1 MEPGTLAPVAAR
13 TKVWDIKRRVPRPER
28 VKASLAI
35 VEGDRSKAD
44 PTEWT
49 FAKEIVM
56 LDALLKKEPAAEVE
70 VQVVQVGPAVF
81 VSDPAEYF
89 CEYGLEIKAASGFP
103 FTFPVSLANG
113 CVGYVP
119 TERRL
124 RRRRRRLRDP
134 ADELQQPRDHRRQ
147 PDARRRDR
155 AGEEPQA
162 GRSPPSRPAI
172 PPSSGKPWA
181 YGNVP
186 PERD

>member
-89 CEYGLEIKAASGFP
+89 CEYGLEIKAGSGFP

-119 TERRL
+119 TEESFGADGGGYETRL
-124 RRRRRRLRDP
+124 TSYSNLEITAGNQMRDVGI
-134 ADELQQPRDHRRQ
+134 ELAKSLKPGNPPQPPRH
-147 PDARRRDR
+147 
-155 AGEEPQA
+155 
-162 GRSPPSRPAI
+162 PPFG
-172 PPSSGKPWA
+172 GKPWA